1 MSTLPRSP
9 RELRLAGKV
18 ALITGAGAG
27 IGKAAAKLF
36 AQEGAAV
43 VVAEISEESGASVV
57 DEVVADGGKA
67 TFVRTDI
74 TNAANVEAS
83 IGRVVEVHGR
93 LDILYNNAGGSSSA
107 DGKVT
112 DIDFETFTRVLEL
125 NLFGTWLVCHFGI
138 PQLVRG
144 GGGSVIN
151 TSSSLAA
158 GMQAGG
164 RHAYSAAKGGVLS
177 LTRSVAFDY
186 AEQHVRANVIVPGFT
201 ASERVAR
208 EMAAYPALAQHYAKQ
223 HPLGYGQPERV
234 AQLALYLASDESAQT
249 TGQVFTVNNAVV
261 G

>member
-1 MSTLPRSP
+1 MSAATNTPQP
-9 RELRLAGKV
+9 LRLAGKV
-18 ALITGAGAG
+18 AFITGAGAG
-27 IGKAAAKLF
+27 IGKAAALLF
-36 AQEGAAV
+36 AREGAAV
-43 VVAEISEESGASVV
+43 VVAEIFEEGGASVV
-57 DEVVADGGKA
+57 DEIIASGGAA
-67 TFVRTDI
+67 TFIRTDV
-74 TNAANVEAS
+74 TKAANVEAS
-83 IGRVVEVHGR
+83 IRQAVEAHGR

-107 DGKVT
+107 DGKVA
-112 DIDFETFTRVLEL
+112 DIGFETFTRVLDL
-125 NLFGTWLVCHFGI
+125 NLFGTWLVCHYGI
-138 PQLVRG
+138 PHLIRAG
-144 GGGSVIN
+144 GGAVIN

-158 GMQAGG
+158 VMQAGA

-177 LTRSVAFDY
+177 LTRSIAFDY

-208 EMAAYPALAQHYAKQ
+208 DMAAHPAIAQHYAKQ